1 MRNASI
7 RTARLLAAIFVA
19 LAALPAVAADDVSF
33 AFDWIYNGTHAGY
46 FVARDKGYYKDAD
59 LNVTLSRGSGSGDT
73 VKRVGTGGVNF
84 GIADT
89 SVVVAARANEDIPV
103 RIVAMAYGKS
113 PLGVIYLKESGIK
126 SPKDLVGKTI
136 GRTASGSSV
145 TMWPAFLAANGIDRA
160 QVKETV
166 ADANALL
173 PLLLSRRVDAVLG
186 QTVNIGRFKALGEKQ
201 GVTAVGMNFADF
213 GLVAYGNAIIA
224 HPKTLQES
232 PDLVRRF
239 VEASMKGL
247 AYAVDHPEEA
257 LAILKKAVPEVD
269 TEAARDELVAMKPIV
284 LTDEVKKH
292 GVGYASEQNMQ
303 ATIDSVEGALKL
315 KRKVSVGDVFD
326 PRFLPKQPIFAAR

>member
-1 MRNASI
+1 MRSAWS
-7 RTARLLAAIFVA
+7 RAAALLAVTVA
-19 LAALPAVAADDVSF
+19 AFAALPAAAADDVSF

-46 FVARDKGYYKDAD
+46 FVAKEKGYYSDAG

-73 VKRVGTGGVNF
+73 VKRVGTGAATFGV
-84 GIADT
+84 ADT

-113 PLGVIYLKESGIK
+113 PLGIIYLKESGIH

-160 QVKETV
+160 QVKDTV

-201 GVTAVGMNFADF
+201 GLTALGMNFADF
-213 GLVAYGNAIIA
+213 GLEAYGNAIIA
-224 HPKTLQES
+224 NPKTIQES
-232 PDLVRRF
+232 PDMVRRF
-239 VEASMKGL
+239 VEASIKGL
-247 AYAVDHPEEA
+247 AYAVDHPDEA
-257 LAILKKAVPEVD
+257 LAILKKSVPEVD
-269 TEAARDELVAMKPIV
+269 SEAARDEIVAMKPIV
-284 LTDEVKKH
+284 LTDEVRKN
-292 GVGYASEQNMQ
+292 GVGYASEQRMQ
-303 ATIDSVEGALKL
+303 ATIDSVQGALKL
-315 KRKVSVGDVFD
+315 KRKVSVADVFD
-326 PRFLPKQPIFAAR
+326 GRFLPKQPILAGR